1 MDLEQE
7 STIAVDT
14 GLSSDIADSCNKLI
28 ATQKKIKTIEDQLK
42 KEKDVE
48 SNLSENTIPNLM
60 RKAGITML
68 KLADGSSVE
77 IGKKYLARIPASK
90 QDQAF
95 AWLRTN
101 GFEDLIKNDVNLSF
115 GMKQDNE
122 ARSLVQDLKDKG
134 FAVQQKT
141 HVHHSTLGGFV
152 REQIENGKDVPHD
165 LFGIFIKDKT
175 KLTTKD
181 V

>member
-48 SNLSENTIPNLM
+48 NTIPNLM

-90 QDQAF
+90 TDQAF
-95 AWLRTN
+95 NWLRTN

-152 REQIENGKDVPHD
+152 KEQIENGKDVPHD
-165 LFGIFIKDKT
+165 LFGIYIKDKT

-181 V
+181 